1 MSHKLLIVF
10 LVSKYSSRESEP
22 MCQFTPKGGR
32 GRGVPKDAMHIDEGA
47 FEGCSCKLRRNGG
60 FNAAMNIGLDA
71 GIRSFKI

>member
-1 MSHKLLIVF
+1 
-10 LVSKYSSRESEP
+10 

-32 GRGVPKDAMHIDEGA
+32 GRGVPKDAMYIDEGA

-71 GIRSFKI
+71 VIRSFKI